1 MRTRSSKVEIKCKT
15 ITCKMDSTNM
25 LVIMTLQCKN
35 QWANVNSHISGGD
48 MVTLVRVTQSQ

>member
-1 MRTRSSKVEIKCKT
+1 
-15 ITCKMDSTNM
+15 MDSTNM